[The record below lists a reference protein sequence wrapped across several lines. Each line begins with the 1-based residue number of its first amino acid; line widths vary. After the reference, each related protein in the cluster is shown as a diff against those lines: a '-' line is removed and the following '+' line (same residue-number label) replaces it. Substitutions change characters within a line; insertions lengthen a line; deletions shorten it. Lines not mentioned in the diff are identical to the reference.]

1 MGSIAGATIEG
12 FNAFVDEQR
21 KIPGA
26 RFGLTQFDHDGGK
39 SCIDVIYLD
48 TPLEQVGRLDR
59 NSYQPRGGTPLYDAI
74 GVTITALKERAPAG
88 KVVFVIVT
96 DGEENQSQEWTHQK
110 VFDLIAERR
119 AAGWEFA
126 FLGAN
131 VDAYAMGGSMGLAH
145 ASSRQYQPNHASVMA
160 AYASVS
166 AATMDYR
173 TGRTSA
179 MTMAPEEDSVGQPA
193 GPLSGAAAS
202 KLWFPQGR
210 AHRARAAKVPAAQGK
225 VAKP

>member
-1 MGSIAGATIEG
+1 MISELPSRWFWIVPAPWVHCWCYHEG

-39 SCIDVIYLD
+39 SCIDVSTLES
-48 TPLEQVGRLDR
+48 PLEQVGRLDR

-74 GVTITALKERAPAG
+74 GVTNHRSERAGLRPE
-88 KVVFVIVT
+88 KVVFVIVHGWRRKT
-96 DGEENQSQEWTHQK
+96 KSQEWTTRK

-145 ASSRQYQPNHASVMA
+145 ASSR
-160 AYASVS
+160 
-166 AATMDYR
+166 
-173 TGRTSA
+173 
-179 MTMAPEEDSVGQPA
+179 PA
-193 GPLSGAAAS
+193 
-202 KLWFPQGR
+202 
-210 AHRARAAKVPAAQGK
+210 
-225 VAKP
+225 